1 MLRYA
6 TFLCGVLMPLAMLGA
21 SACEFE
27 DGIIGELLY
36 IRCDDMSVGS
46 VGVGEYRRDGGVCTA
61 CPGRGQRHSVLRY
74 SGSSCAYNSWVI

>member
-46 VGVGEYRRDGGVCTA
+46 VGVGEYRIDGALEVTVA
-61 CPGRGQRHSVLRY
+61 LREEV
-74 SGSSCAYNSWVI
+74 AR